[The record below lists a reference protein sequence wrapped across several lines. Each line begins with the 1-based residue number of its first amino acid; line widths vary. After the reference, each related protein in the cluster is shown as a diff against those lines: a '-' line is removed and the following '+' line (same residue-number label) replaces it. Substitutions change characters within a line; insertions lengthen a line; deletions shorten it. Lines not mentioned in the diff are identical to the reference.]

1 MLDDEL
7 MAEIEKDLPEGVP
20 HVFISA
26 VSGFGITELKDLLWK
41 AINDEA
47 NRTEPMSITHRRLD
61 GHHRVREEDEFIFEN
76 PAMPEPTEEE
86 LAEEADWDETDWDDS
101 DGNILAMTPKWI
113 EPIKL
118 DTSVRAYVTAR
129 GDVGDSPYSG
139 FNPCHYTGDSPEHV
153 DGCRKKLADYL
164 GVSADAIVLPRQTHS
179 SRCKIIERI
188 PVVADD
194 IYGVDA
200 VVTRLHGVAIGVS
213 TADCVPVLLVDSDAG
228 VIGAVHAGWRGAAGG
243 VVENAIAAMISI
255 GAVPSRIKAAMGP
268 CICVDCF
275 EVGEEVAEQFPESYV
290 MRDFPNRM

>member
-1 MLDDEL
+1 M
-7 MAEIEKDLPEGVP
+7 
-20 HVFISA
+20 
-26 VSGFGITELKDLLWK
+26 
-41 AINDEA
+41 
-47 NRTEPMSITHRRLD
+47 RLT
-61 GHHRVREEDEFIFEN
+61 GTTVI
-76 PAMPEPTEEE
+76 
-86 LAEEADWDETDWDDS
+86 
-101 DGNILAMTPKWI
+101 GNILAMTPKWI

-164 GVSADAIVLPRQTHS
+164 GVSTDAIVLPRQTHS

-200 VVTRLHGVAIGVS
+200 VVTRLCGVAIGVS
-213 TADCVPVLLVDSDAG
+213 TADCVPILLVDPEAG

-255 GAVPSRIKAAMGP
+255 GAVPARIKAAMGP

-275 EVGEEVAEQFPESYV
+275 EVGEEVAAQFPESCV
-290 MRDFPNRM
+290 MRGFPKPHVDLPGYVAGVLTKCGVMEGNISMPGKCTRCFSDRYFSARALGVNSGRNFTFIMS